1 MNLNKQQA
9 LDADQVKTWKAIQ
22 QNGFTVNLDWDGNE
36 NTTIFAII
44 EKAIKNILDFP
55 HGTVRVLQI
64 YFALI

>member
-9 LDADQVKTWKAIQ
+9 LDADLKAIQ
-22 QNGFTVNLDWDGNE
+22 QNGFNVNLDWDGNE

>member
-9 LDADQVKTWKAIQ
+9 LDADLKAIQ

-44 EKAIKNILDFP
+44 EKAIKKILDFP

>member
-9 LDADQVKTWKAIQ
+9 LDADLKAIQ
-22 QNGFTVNLDWDGNE
+22 QNGFTVNLDWDGNQ